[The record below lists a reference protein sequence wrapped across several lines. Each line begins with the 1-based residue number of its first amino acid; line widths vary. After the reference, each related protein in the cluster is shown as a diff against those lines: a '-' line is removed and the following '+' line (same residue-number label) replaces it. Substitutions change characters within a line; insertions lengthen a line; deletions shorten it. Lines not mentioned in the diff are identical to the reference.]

1 MISIHPFLSKWRSGK
16 ECRPSERMDSS
27 WANSGITGKNMRKIV
42 PWYLLAIWIAAL
54 FTQACSQEKKPPAD
68 RGVPVA
74 VAPVIRKT
82 VPVQMRAMGTV
93 EAYQAISVR
102 SQITAQ
108 IRRVFFK
115 EGQDVK
121 RGDLLI
127 ELDCRSIDA
136 ALRQAEANLA
146 RDRAQARYAR
156 EQARRYED
164 LVNREYV
171 ARDQYDQ
178 IRANAEALEAAVKA
192 DEAAVESSR
201 VQMQYCSIHSPIDGR
216 AGMLKVDQG
225 NVIKADDTEL
235 LTINRIKPIK
245 VTFSIPERDLPTV
258 RKYFLEKQIEAHAF
272 IPGEEHPEQGVL
284 ALMDNAVNI
293 STGTIALKA
302 VFANRDKR
310 LVPGQFVDV
319 ILTLTTR
326 PDAVLV
332 PTKAVEQGQEGQYV
346 FAVKP
351 DTTVEMRAVTA
362 GQTVG
367 DDTVILAGLQPGE
380 QVVTEG
386 QMRLTPGAKV
396 AIKNAK

>member
-1 MISIHPFLSKWRSGK
+1 MEKVKGARS
-16 ECRPSERMDSS
+16 
-27 WANSGITGKNMRKIV
+27 MRKIALWCV
-42 PWYLLAIWIAAL
+42 IVLWIAVM
-54 FTQACSQEKKPPAD
+54 FTHACSPEKKPPAD

-74 VAPVIRKT
+74 VAPAVRKT
-82 VPVQMRAMGTV
+82 VPVQMKAIGTV
-93 EAYQAISVR
+93 EAYQTVSVR

-108 IRRVFFK
+108 IRRVLLK

-127 ELDCRSIDA
+127 ELDCRSIEA

-156 EQARRYED
+156 EQERRYED

-235 LTINRIKPIK
+235 LTINQMRPIN
-245 VTFSIPERDLPTV
+245 VAFASPERDLPTL
-258 RKYFLEKQIEAHAF
+258 RKHFAEKKIDADAFL
-272 IPGEEHPEQGVL
+272 PGEDRPEKGTL
-284 ALMDNAVNI
+284 TIIDNAVNA

-302 VFANRDKR
+302 LFVNRDKR
-310 LVPGQFVDV
+310 LVPGQFVD
-319 ILTLTTR
+319 ILLTLATR
-326 PDAVLV
+326 SDAVVV

-346 FAVKP
+346 FVVRP
-351 DTTVEMRAVTA
+351 DSKVEMRPVTA

-367 DDTVILAGLQPGE
+367 DDTVILTGLQPGE

-396 AIKNAK
+396 TIKKAK

>member
-1 MISIHPFLSKWRSGK
+1 M
-16 ECRPSERMDSS
+16 
-27 WANSGITGKNMRKIV
+27 

-178 IRANAEALEAAVKA
+178 IRANAEALDAAVKA